1 MDDGAGDTRK
11 QFPFVPGQRLQRS
24 EAHYLL
30 GGNPRAGIANCADQ
44 PFVLLFSDPGLGE
57 PFGYHVHEGL
67 RRDGVY
73 QFSGEGKR
81 GDQEWVR
88 GNFALVE
95 AAKRNKSLHLF
106 LPEARHQI
114 YVGQFA
120 LTKRG
125 WMSAVAPDVTGKPR
139 FIFVFELLLA
149 PPQDLNTAYF
159 DRLGITLLMRDA

>member
-1 MDDGAGDTRK
+1 MGDGAGDGR
-11 QFPFVPGQRLQRS
+11 QAFPFLPGQRIQRS

-44 PFVLLFSDPGLGE
+44 PYVLLFSDPGLGE

-67 RRDGVY
+67 RPDGVY

-106 LPEARHQI
+106 LPEARHQV
-114 YVGQFA
+114 YVGEFR
-120 LTKRG
+120 LTDRG
-125 WMSAVAPDVTGKPR
+125 WMSAVAPDITGKPR
-139 FIFVFELLLA
+139 FIFVFELVHA
-149 PPQDLNTAYF
+149 QATALNTDYF
-159 DRLGITLLMRDA
+159 EGLGIALPTRDA